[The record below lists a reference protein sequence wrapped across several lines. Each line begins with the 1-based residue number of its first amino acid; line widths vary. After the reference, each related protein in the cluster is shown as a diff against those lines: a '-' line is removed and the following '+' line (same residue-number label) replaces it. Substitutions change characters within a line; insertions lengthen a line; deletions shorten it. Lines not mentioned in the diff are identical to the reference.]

1 MDREMGVAGRCLGL
15 LHHLFKGLAFEP
27 AAVFAEMSVGLEL
40 RAVSS
45 RVGAI
50 IFVHCPTPTLAVYPR
65 RGFTRGPPTA
75 VSWPSSCT
83 VRVEGGGHIDG
94 EIGLVQ
100 EAAGCGALR
109 RPQGS
114 GAFAAALP
122 IVQVPARCG
131 GYPVVTIKPRQ
142 H

>member
-50 IFVHCPTPTLAVYPR
+50 IFVHCPTPTLAV
-65 RGFTRGPPTA
+65 
-75 VSWPSSCT
+75 
-83 VRVEGGGHIDG
+83 HIDQH
-94 EIGLVQ
+94 LDAAHFDAPK
-100 EAAGCGALR
+100 AAGRSLQHSPSCKYQR
-109 RPQGS
+109 
-114 GAFAAALP
+114 AAEAIP
-122 IVQVPARCG
+122 W
-131 GYPVVTIKPRQ
+131 
-142 H
+142 